1 MIVGLWIKTHMIGH
15 FSDDPEST
23 YQPVTYTVYVGGS
36 LSNDPRFHGTQPVKK
51 IRFRELELVQNVI

>member
-1 MIVGLWIKTHMIGH
+1 MIGH

-51 IRFRELELVQNVI
+51 IRFRELELELVQNVI